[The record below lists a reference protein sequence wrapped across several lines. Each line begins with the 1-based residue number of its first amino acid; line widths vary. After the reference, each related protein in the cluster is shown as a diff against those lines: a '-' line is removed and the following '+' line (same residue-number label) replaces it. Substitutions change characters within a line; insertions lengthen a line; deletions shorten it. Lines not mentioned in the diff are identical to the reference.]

1 MNDNPDS
8 ADPSDSLPAYEVP
21 DVERPASA
29 GPTEE
34 QLRESAVGGHD
45 PYAALRYP
53 SYVWFSIGWMLAV
66 IGWQIT
72 ATAIGWEIYE
82 RLKVVNVSQARLA
95 LGWVAG
101 IQAIPIIF
109 LALPAGVMADTFDRR
124 RLIKWTAILA
134 AACSAVLAWLS
145 YRPGSIPWIYLVL
158 LVQAAFLAV
167 GMPARSALIPQLVPL
182 NIYSN
187 AATWNASVFQ
197 VASMVGPALGGLL
210 IWLSLK
216 ISGGLELCYGADAL
230 LNVLFFLVVWR
241 LPRPQFA
248 DPPDQRERREP
259 QLRRL
264 MGGIRFV
271 GKNKIILDTLTLD
284 LFAVLLGGAVYLM
297 PIFAT
302 DILNVGAVG
311 FGWLRAAEAI
321 GAFTMAI
328 LLAHLPPM
336 KHAGRAMLIAVGLFG
351 VATIVFGVSKWY
363 WLSFCMVLLIGA
375 FDNISVVVRHT
386 LVQVLTP
393 DSMRGRVSAVNNV
406 FIGASNQIGGLES
419 GLTAWLWGAVGSVV
433 FGGIGT
439 IATVLCIAWIFPQ
452 VRRFGSLAEA
462 RPAEREATEQA

>member
-1 MNDNPDS
+1 MNDNP
-8 ADPSDSLPAYEVP
+8 DPSDSLPAYEVP

-29 GPTEE
+29 EPTEG
-34 QLRESAVGGHD
+34 QLHEPMAAGHD

-53 SYVWFSIGWMLAV
+53 SYVWFSIGWMMAV
-66 IGWQIT
+66 IGGQIT

-82 RLKVVNVSQARLA
+82 RLKVVDVSQARLA

-109 LALPAGVMADTFDRR
+109 LALPAGMLADTFDRR
-124 RLIKWTAILA
+124 HLIQITSVFAGI
-134 AACSAVLAWLS
+134 CSAVLAWLS

-158 LVQAAFLAV
+158 LVQMAFLAV
-167 GMPARSALIPQLVPL
+167 GMPARNALVPQLVPL
-182 NIYSN
+182 KIYSN

-197 VASMVGPALGGLL
+197 VASRVGPALGGLL

-216 ISGGLELCYGADAL
+216 ISGGLELCYGADAITKL
-230 LNVLFFLVVWR
+230 VFLVMVWKM
-241 LPRPQFA
+241 PRPQFA
-248 DPPDQRERREP
+248 EPPDQRERQEP
-259 QLRRL
+259 PLRRL
-264 MGGIRFV
+264 SGGIRFV
-271 GKNKIILDTLTLD
+271 GKNKIILATLTLD

-302 DILNVGAVG
+302 DILHVGAVG

-351 VATIVFGVSKWY
+351 VATIAFGLSKWY
-363 WLSFCMVLLIGA
+363 WLSFCMIFLIGA

-393 DSMRGRVSAVNNV
+393 DSMRGRVSAVNNI

-452 VRRFGSLAEA
+452 VRRFGSLADA
-462 RPAEREATEQA
+462 RPAETEAAEAASG